1 MSTEDGV
8 LWCEENGALPH
19 VETSA
24 KEAINVEEAF
34 IMAVKA
40 WSSLEAKQ
48 ERLYSTDTVDLS
60 RHENK
65 GNSKANCCLGMKSD
79 TEQS

>member
-1 MSTEDGV
+1 M
-8 LWCEENGALPH
+8 WCQENGALPH

-60 RHENK
+60 KHDNK
-65 GNSKANCCLGMKSD
+65 TNNKSNCCLGMRTESD
-79 TEQS
+79 QS